1 MTDSPKTN
9 FSRPNQKPKPDEE
22 ESGHKCPECGYRRLI
37 LDETTGDQI
46 CRECGAVVG
55 DRIVD
60 EGPEW
65 RAFSSEE
72 RDQRSRVG
80 SPMSVTIHDKGLSTI
95 IGWEDRD
102 IYGRR
107 LSSTKRAEMYRLRK
121 WQTRI
126 RVHSSLDRNLVQ
138 ALSELDRLSSQLGIP
153 RGVKETSAVIYRKAM
168 EKKLSRGRSIEAL
181 VGASVYAASRIRR
194 VPRSLDE
201 VARHSVVSKKEVGKC
216 YRVLVTELELKVPPP
231 SPIDY
236 LSRFGTDLQLSG
248 MCQRRA
254 AEILTGAKTEGLTG
268 GKDPTGLAAA
278 AIYVAGIIEG
288 ERRTQREIAETARVT
303 EVTVRNRY
311 KELVRRLGIEISG

>member
-1 MTDSPKTN
+1 MTDMPKPN

-153 RGVKETSAVIYRKAM
+153 RGVKEPSAVIYRKAM

-194 VPRSLDE
+194 VPRTLDE

-248 MCQRRA
+248 M
-254 AEILTGAKTEGLTG
+254 
-268 GKDPTGLAAA
+268 
-278 AIYVAGIIEG
+278 
-288 ERRTQREIAETARVT
+288 
-303 EVTVRNRY
+303 
-311 KELVRRLGIEISG
+311 S